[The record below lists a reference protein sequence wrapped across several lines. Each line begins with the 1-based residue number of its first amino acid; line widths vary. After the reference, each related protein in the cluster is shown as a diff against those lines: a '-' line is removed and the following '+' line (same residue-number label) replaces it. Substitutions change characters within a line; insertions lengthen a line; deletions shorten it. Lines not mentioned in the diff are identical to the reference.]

1 MTAAMSNSTEF
12 EFDHTLPA
20 GPDILEDIVALVPD
34 WKHLIAQLDE
44 TIIHVDV
51 FDSVSALT
59 PSAGQLLCTTPAVK
73 STLDEVVSSLGAD
86 FLTLLDKARRQPP
99 KKVRGTLQ
107 DSQGRFFEVTARN
120 VISDHGLSL
129 GVFFILHDFTKYH
142 VQQQKISTFVSMVA
156 HELLNPMA
164 PIMEG
169 LNLIADEQM
178 GTLNDVQRHCLA
190 VVAEETSRL
199 ARLVN
204 DLLDISRFDCGKI
217 QIQRIPVD
225 VPRLLSSAVNNVSAR
240 AVAKGISIEIKY
252 HELSADLFG
261 DHERLR
267 QVIINLLENAI
278 KYSAPGKQIVLSVL
292 SRKDH
297 INISVKDQGFG
308 MARRDIP
315 RLFERFTQLN
325 YPDHI
330 RNRGQGS
337 GLGLAI
343 VHEIVKL
350 HRGKIKVFSELNQG
364 SEFIVVLP
372 KRRKGRL
379 S

>member
-1 MTAAMSNSTEF
+1 MSNPPEID
-12 EFDHTLPA
+12 FDPTLPSA
-20 GPDILEDIVALVPD
+20 PDVLEDIVTLVPD
-34 WKHLIAQLDE
+34 WKHLIGQLDE
-44 TIIHVDV
+44 TVIHVDV
-51 FDSVSALT
+51 FDVVSALT
-59 PSAGQLLCTTPAVK
+59 PSAGQLLCTTPAVR
-73 STLDEVVSSLGAD
+73 STLDEIATVLGGD
-86 FLTLLDKARRQPP
+86 FVTILDRARRQPP
-99 KKVRGTLQ
+99 KKIRGTLQ
-107 DSQGRFFEVTARN
+107 DSQGRFFEVIARN
-120 VISDHGLSL
+120 VVSDHGLSL
-129 GVFFILHDFTKYH
+129 GVFFVLHDLTKYH
-142 VQQQKISTFVSMVA
+142 TQQQKISTFVSMVA

-169 LNLIADEQM
+169 LNLIADDQM

-217 QIQRIPVD
+217 QIQRVPVD
-225 VPRLLSSAVNNVSAR
+225 VPKLLASAVNNVSAR
-240 AVAKGISIEIKY
+240 AIAKGIKIEINY
-252 HELSADLFG
+252 NAMADNLFG
-261 DHERLR
+261 DHDRLR

-278 KYSAPGKQIVLSVL
+278 KYSSPGKQVILSVL

-308 MARRDIP
+308 MVRRDIP

-330 RNRGQGS
+330 RNRGQGC
-337 GLGLAI
+337 GLGLSI

-350 HRGKIKVFSELNQG
+350 HRGKIKVFSELNEG
-364 SEFIVVLP
+364 SEFVVVLP
-372 KRRKGRL
+372 KRRKGRT